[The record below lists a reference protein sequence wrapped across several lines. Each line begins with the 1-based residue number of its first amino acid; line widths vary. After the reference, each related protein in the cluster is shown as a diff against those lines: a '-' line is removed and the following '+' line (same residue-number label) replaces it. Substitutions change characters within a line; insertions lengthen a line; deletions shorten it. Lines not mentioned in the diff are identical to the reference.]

1 MAQAAVSSQL
11 DMIRG
16 LLTTPSLYAWLI
28 PRNKTPTELDALAAQ
43 GGFPT
48 LLQLAPA
55 ALYCLAFG
63 LARLVLTRLVF
74 KPLAIYSMKLRINA
88 SSQPIPVVD
97 AYVRENQ
104 YEKTAKKTK
113 KRVAK
118 DVDTL
123 VQELVKSGVANK
135 AELGEKASPASLR
148 LYLIGR
154 RRSQVVEKKV
164 VKFVEALWRGI
175 FYFVFV
181 VIGATF
187 LFYPE
192 PQEWVMDTRKH
203 WLGWP
208 QPVSNTVVVY
218 YQLALGCYLHQLMWT
233 EVSRSDALEMILHH
247 ITTILLLGMSF
258 LTQFTRVGASILLV
272 HDVADVFL
280 ESAKCFNYA
289 AQNNAGC
296 KRWASPLCDV
306 LFGCFAVSFFVT
318 RLIIYPRYLV
328 WSLVVESPPLLG
340 GSWPGHWGFSGL
352 LLTLLALH
360 VFWFMLICKMIYR
373 MFTTGIEKDE
383 RSDDEEET
391 EEDDEPEGRTKAKA
405 KGKQS

>member
-1 MAQAAVSSQL
+1 MTPILLTLGAHNKIGPSSAGTAWCTAYVFSESFCSDWVGKFGFTKMAPLHAAVSNSLFSQL

-16 LLTTPSLYAWLI
+16 ILETPSLYGWLI
-28 PRNKTPTELDALAAQ
+28 PRIKTPAEVDALASQ

-48 LLQLAPA
+48 LMQLAPA
-55 ALYCLAFG
+55 ALYCIAFG

-74 KPLAIYSMKLRINA
+74 KPLAIYSMNLRISAN
-88 SSQPIPVVD
+88 SQPIHAVD
-97 AYVRENQ
+97 VYVSENQ

-123 VQELVKSGVANK
+123 VQELLKLGVANK
-135 AELGEKASPASLR
+135 AELGEKASPAALR

-154 RRSQVVEKKV
+154 RRSQVVERKV

-192 PQEWVMDTRKH
+192 PQEWVLDTRKH
-203 WLGWP
+203 WLAWP
-208 QPVSNTVVVY
+208 QPVSTTVLVY

-233 EVSRSDALEMILHH
+233 EVSRSDALEMIVHH

-258 LTQFTRVGASILLV
+258 LTQFTRGRV
-272 HDVADVFL
+272 HPARARRGRRLSGERQVLQLRGTEQRRLQAL
-280 ESAKCFNYA
+280 GLA
-289 AQNNAGC
+289 A
-296 KRWASPLCDV
+296 V
-306 LFGCFAVSFFVT
+306 
-318 RLIIYPRYLV
+318 
-328 WSLVVESPPLLG
+328 
-340 GSWPGHWGFSGL
+340 
-352 LLTLLALH
+352 
-360 VFWFMLICKMIYR
+360 
-373 MFTTGIEKDE
+373 
-383 RSDDEEET
+383 
-391 EEDDEPEGRTKAKA
+391 
-405 KGKQS
+405 